1 MSHKISHTI
10 KWFKEFN
17 HVLPICLLY
26 FTLST
31 FVKTY
36 HITYL
41 YCHKIVKMTSL
52 NMRVLFPKEE
62 TIVEWTFMQY
72 VKWMYIYLSL
82 LLVGVPW
89 MNELIRFVAKGTLG
103 LRSHKIVPGF
113 KRYRTSQFAET
124 RTRLR
129 CNKVLWKVKLNA
141 VFDLLWEGTM
151 LIIW

>member
-103 LRSHKIVPGF
+103 HWRYSCKII
-113 KRYRTSQFAET
+113 TLS
-124 RTRLR
+124 LD
-129 CNKVLWKVKLNA
+129 LNA
-141 VFDLLWEGTM
+141 TGHRSLQRHEQGLYAIKCFEKSN
-151 LIIW
+151 